1 MNTLSISPSAKVPA
15 VAATPLGH
23 IPTLDGLRGLAIL
36 LVLVL
41 HLRVM
46 DAACAV
52 DKWFVRVADFGW
64 CGVDLFFVL
73 SGFLITGILLDTKS
87 QLHYF
92 RNFYFRRALRIL
104 PLYYAVVF
112 LSLVLL
118 PCFQHPKLANFGRIK
133 GDEIWYWLHLCNF
146 SIARAG
152 MFRHGILDVCWSLA
166 IEEQFYL
173 VWPFIV
179 IMCSRRGVIAVCLLL
194 VAAALA
200 IRVWLRIEGV
210 EPIAVYVLPFCRMDE
225 LAMGGLVAA
234 LAREL
239 TGGLERLVPI
249 ARRIAAIAGVGLLAM
264 WATGDNYNAKAV
276 FTQTIGFSLLAFFF
290 SAVLVLAACATPRSW
305 LRHWLDNKWM
315 ISLGK
320 YSYAIYLFHLPI
332 RAVVRDAIYGPDK
345 FVVFCGSMIPGQLI
359 FYAVSGA
366 FAFVAAWL
374 SWHFYESRWLG
385 LKKYFS
391 YANTPVDLSKNRGH

>member
-1 MNTLSISPSAKVPA
+1 M
-15 VAATPLGH
+15 
-23 IPTLDGLRGLAIL
+23 
-36 LVLVL
+36 
-41 HLRVM
+41 
-46 DAACAV
+46 
-52 DKWFVRVADFGW
+52 
-64 CGVDLFFVL
+64 LFR
-73 SGFLITGILLDTKS
+73 S
-87 QLHYF
+87 
-92 RNFYFRRALRIL
+92 
-104 PLYYAVVF
+104 
-112 LSLVLL
+112 
-118 PCFQHPKLANFGRIK
+118 
-133 GDEIWYWLHLCNF
+133 
-146 SIARAG
+146 ARAG